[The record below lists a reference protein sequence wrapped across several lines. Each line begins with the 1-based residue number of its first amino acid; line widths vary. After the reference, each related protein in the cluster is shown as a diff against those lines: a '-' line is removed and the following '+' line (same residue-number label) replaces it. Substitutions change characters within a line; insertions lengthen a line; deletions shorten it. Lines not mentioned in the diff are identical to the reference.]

1 VANVPHTVYDVRHF
15 YSIYGPQ
22 VAGMR
27 SKTTNQHAQHQAMAD
42 ALLKLQLRN
51 QELIMDVMFVVHLKS
66 LSMQVLDPVYNST
79 LICFGAKGLN
89 LRKRLLTLTNHLVHC
104 RERFQG
110 WKLMCRVQETAW
122 IRSIPRLGVV
132 TGLPYHLPK
141 DRIKDSVTYAI
152 SRTNLKSTSALNT
165 NEYLRERFTGMKPD
179 YKSEL
184 GLSFGDYI
192 EAYNPKAEEKFND
205 VFTPRTEPCIALC
218 LMANQNGLWMMYNFS
233 SCTSILRSQWKK
245 VPISQA
251 VIEMLNDLA
260 RVTGVQPAKII
271 PDANTRNDEIM
282 EDVQHEPIQVQFY
295 LNH

>member
-1 VANVPHTVYDVRHF
+1 MFWSKGFEPKKAFVDPHKSFGALQGAFPGVEIDVSGARDRLDKVNTK
-15 YSIYGPQ
+15 IRR
-22 VAGMR
+22 VKEVMR
-27 SKTTNQHAQHQAMAD
+27 S
-42 ALLKLQLRN
+42 
-51 QELIMDVMFVVHLKS
+51 
-66 LSMQVLDPVYNST
+66 
-79 LICFGAKGLN
+79 
-89 LRKRLLTLTNHLVHC
+89 
-104 RERFQG
+104 
-110 WKLMCRVQETAW
+110 
-122 IRSIPRLGVV
+122 VV

-260 RVTGVQPAKII
+260 RVTGVQPTKII